1 MKKIYNP
8 YRKDDDILL
17 DSFKGYSFKAYN
29 LDELGFNIENTIP
42 IITIYNTETLDYT
55 GYFVARLF
63 LNNKC
68 TPYVMINKTM
78 KQLTRHVP
86 SFMWFIG
93 RNETDDKNIIGT
105 YI

>member
-17 DSFKGYSFKAYN
+17 DSFKDFTLITSTKKYN
-29 LDELGFNIENTIP
+29 YENKIP
-42 IITIYNTETLDYT
+42 IITIYNNETKDYY

-63 LNNKC
+63 FNNKC

-78 KQLTRHVP
+78 KQLTRNIP
-86 SFMWFIG
+86 TFMWFIG
-93 RNETDDKNIIGT
+93 RTETDDRNIIGT
-105 YI
+105 YV